1 MTILNKQK
9 KINKHNRILFSVFFC
24 AFFLLS
30 SCKINRP
37 GKPADLNKI
46 DNLATSSE
54 WAVISSPY
62 AAFRANSS
70 SGSDVIAHGRQG
82 DICEIIGKKIEKNNN
97 KIILWYHFDEGWLS
111 EDDILVCKNR
121 MQADK
126 ASVDMLK

>member
-1 MTILNKQK
+1 MKTAMKT
-9 KINKHNRILFSVFFC
+9 INKHNRILFSVLFC
-24 AFFLLS
+24 ALFLLS

-62 AAFRANSS
+62 AAFRANCY
-70 SGSDVIAHGRQG
+70 SGADVIAHGRQG
-82 DICEIIGKKIEKNNN
+82 DICEIMGKKLEKSNG
-97 KIILWYHFDEGWLS
+97 KVILWYRFDEGWLS
-111 EDDILVCKNR
+111 EDDLLVCNNR

-126 ASVDMLK
+126 AAADMLK